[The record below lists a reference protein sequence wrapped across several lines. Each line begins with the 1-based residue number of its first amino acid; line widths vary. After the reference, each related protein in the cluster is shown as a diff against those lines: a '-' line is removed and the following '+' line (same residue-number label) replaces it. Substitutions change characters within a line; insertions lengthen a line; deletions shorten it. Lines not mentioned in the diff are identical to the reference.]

1 MPKTYSLLKV
11 EDGETTYKPQLDNDV
26 DVHKKQVLEKL
37 VVKNTSTSENNILM
51 ITKADTSAAGP
62 HMTFHRDST
71 SPAQGDQIGKIQ
83 WKGMN
88 DDGEQIRYASIHS
101 VIKDARKGTD
111 DSNLTFTIRVGGQHK
126 SMLVVQNDG
135 VLVHVDKPLMLQ
147 TTGYKKTR
155 LYGTNATARRDI
167 VFPDQ
172 SGEVM
177 VNESGKVM
185 ASDLPTSDPNNAG
198 QLWNDNGTVKISAG

>member
-11 EDGETTYKPQLDNDV
+11 EDGESTYKPQLDDDV
-26 DVHKKQVLEKL
+26 DVHKKQQLEKL
-37 VVKNTSTSENNILM
+37 VVKNTATSENNILM

-62 HMTFHRDST
+62 HMTFDRDSA
-71 SPAQGDQIGKIQ
+71 SPAQGDNLGKIQ
-83 WKGMN
+83 WKGRN
-88 DDGEQIRYASIHS
+88 SDGDQIRYASIHS
-101 VIKDARKGTD
+101 IIKDPKKDTN

-155 LYGTNATARRDI
+155 LYGTAATARRDI

-172 SGEVM
+172 SGTVM

-185 ASDLPTSDPNNAG
+185 ATDLPTSDPNNAG
-198 QLWNDNGTVKISAG
+198 QLWNDSGTVKISAG

>member
-1 MPKTYSLLKV
+1 MVTVLNNKIVLDDTDEVLPEKISEKFTKLKIVNKSTNQNNLLMV
-11 EDGETTYKPQLDNDV
+11 
-26 DVHKKQVLEKL
+26 
-37 VVKNTSTSENNILM
+37 
-51 ITKADTSAAGP
+51 TKADTSSPGP
-62 HMTFHRDST
+62 HMTFDRDSA
-71 SPAQGDQIGKIQ
+71 SPAKGDQIGKIQ
-83 WKGMN
+83 WKGRN
-88 DDGEQIRYASIHS
+88 DEGEQIRYASIHS

-111 DSNLTFTIRVGGQHK
+111 DSNLTFMIRVGGQHK

-135 VLVHVDKPLMLQ
+135 VLVHGDKALMLQ

-185 ASDLPTSDPNNAG
+185 VSDLPTSDPNNAG
-198 QLWNDNGTVKISAG
+198 QLWNDGGTLKISAG

>member
-1 MPKTYSLLKV
+1 MPKRYSLMKV
-11 EDGETTYKPQLDNDV
+11 EDDDSDNKPVTDKDS
-26 DVHKKQVLEKL
+26 DFHKKQVLEKL
-37 VVKNTSTSENNILM
+37 VVKNASTSENNILM
-51 ITKADTSAAGP
+51 VTKADTSSPGP
-62 HMTFHRDST
+62 HMTFDRDSA
-71 SPAQGDQIGKIQ
+71 SPAKGDQIGKIQ
-83 WKGMN
+83 WKGRN
-88 DDGEQIRYASIHS
+88 SDGDQIRYASIHT
-101 VIKDARKGTD
+101 VIKDATEGSD
-111 DSNLTFTIRVGGQHK
+111 DSNLTFMIRVGGQHK

-147 TTGYKKTR
+147 TSGYKKTR

-185 ASDLPTSDPNNAG
+185 AKDLPTSDPNNAG
-198 QLWNDNGTVKISAG
+198 QLWNDSGTLKISAG

>member
-11 EDGETTYKPQLDNDV
+11 EDGESTYKPQLDDDV
-26 DVHKKQVLEKL
+26 DVHKKQQLEKL
-37 VVKNTSTSENNILM
+37 VVKNTATSENNILM

-62 HMTFHRDST
+62 HMTFDRDSA
-71 SPAQGDQIGKIQ
+71 SPAQGDNLGKIQ
-83 WKGMN
+83 WKGRN
-88 DDGEQIRYASIHS
+88 SDGDQIRYASIHS
-101 VIKDARKGTD
+101 IIKDPKKDTN

-155 LYGTNATARRDI
+155 LYGTAATARRDI

-172 SGEVM
+172 SGTVM

-185 ASDLPTSDPNNAG
+185 AKNLPTSDPSNAG
-198 QLWNDNGTVKISAG
+198 QLWNDSGTVKISAG